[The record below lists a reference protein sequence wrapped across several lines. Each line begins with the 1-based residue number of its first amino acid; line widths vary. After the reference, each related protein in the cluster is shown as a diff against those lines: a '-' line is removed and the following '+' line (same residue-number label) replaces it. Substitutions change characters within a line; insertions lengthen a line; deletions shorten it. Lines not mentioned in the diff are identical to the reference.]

1 MSELRKDPITNRWVI
16 ISQERSARP
25 SELRTGESR
34 HLENSFCPFCEGHE
48 DKTTPEILAL
58 RAGGGNPNSPGWQ
71 VRVIP
76 NKFPVLESAHDL
88 KRYGIGLYDAMSGT
102 GAHEVVIEHPQHVL
116 NMADFEPDRIQEILK
131 VIKGRLIDLYKDNR
145 FRFVMVFKNYGVSA
159 GASIAHAHSQ
169 IIALPIVPWNIKVE
183 LEAART
189 HFLRKE
195 RCLFC
200 DVIKQEFMTR
210 ERMVAEN
217 SDYVSFTP
225 FASRFPFE
233 VTIAPK
239 KHACRFSDMSDES
252 FGHLAFILKDVLTR
266 LKVTLNDPAYNI
278 ILHTAPNIVGRPGM
292 ADYWTSIEL
301 DYHWHLQI
309 MPRLTKVA
317 GFEWGT
323 GFYINPTPPEE
334 AAEFLRD
341 YEKYMVL

>member
-1 MSELRKDPITNRWVI
+1 
-16 ISQERSARP
+16 
-25 SELRTGESR
+25 
-34 HLENSFCPFCEGHE
+34 
-48 DKTTPEILAL
+48 
-58 RAGGGNPNSPGWQ
+58 
-71 VRVIP
+71 
-76 NKFPVLESAHDL
+76 
-88 KRYGIGLYDAMSGT
+88 
-102 GAHEVVIEHPQHVL
+102 
-116 NMADFEPDRIQEILK
+116 
-131 VIKGRLIDLYKDNR
+131 
-145 FRFVMVFKNYGVSA
+145 
-159 GASIAHAHSQ
+159 
-169 IIALPIVPWNIKVE
+169 PWNIKVE